1 MPFPGSGAAG
11 GGGSPAINDD
21 EKVLEHL
28 KMIQGVIE
36 RMGRNSF
43 QLKAWSAALATG
55 WLAFVAQ
62 GGTGQLQPGI
72 LVLVP
77 FIILFALDGYY
88 LWQEQLFRGLYDT
101 VRGAD
106 STDYAMVASGGAKGI
121 GYWGALFSR
130 TLWPFHA
137 APVIL
142 VAVATPGA
150 INA

>member
-1 MPFPGSGAAG
+1 MS
-11 GGGSPAINDD
+11 
-21 EKVLEHL
+21 EEQKVLEHL

-72 LVLVP
+72 LVLAP

-88 LWQEQLFRGLYDT
+88 LWQERLFRGLYDA
-101 VRGAD
+101 VRVKE
-106 STDYAMVASGGAKGI
+106 STDFSMETSQWQHSTKYSQVLI
-121 GYWGALFSR
+121 SR
-130 TLWPFHA
+130 TVLLYH
-137 APVIL
+137 L
-142 VAVATPGA
+142 A
-150 INA
+150 IVLLAISPEVLRALGVL